1 MTNTT
6 STQPQGC
13 DYCAQQGR
21 YWWREEWRYV
31 DLIGSASAGLQVGRC
46 PKCGT
51 YYIFG
56 DENLGRPGFV
66 QPDDIQAL
74 LEKVKAYES
83 SRGN

>member
-1 MTNTT
+1 MTLADGAE
-6 STQPQGC
+6 SLGC
-13 DYCAQQGR
+13 DYCAQQGQ

-31 DLIGSASAGLQVGRC
+31 DRIGSASAGLQVGRC

-51 YYIFG
+51 YYVFG

-66 QPDDIQAL
+66 KPEHIQAL
-74 LEKVKAYES
+74 LEQVSEYES